1 MADPRLEL
9 HSLLLCD
16 HAITAQDGK
25 VSAIGL
31 FSQINVTRLPTVYG
45 RFFIVAVLEADP
57 GQHQLTFQVLGPSGQ
72 PMLARPPQM
81 RLEVPPK
88 AITANIVADLKG
100 LQVRELGKHRL
111 ELRAGARVLG
121 STPFT
126 INLLWQDRRAANAER
141 VCGPASRTR
150 TSPCTPVIWAARTW
164 RRRPP
169 LRRTS

>member
-1 MADPRLEL
+1 MPPADDVRSIGIPAYTRSMADPRLEL

-31 FSQINVTRLPTVYG
+31 FSQINVTRLPATYG

-57 GQHQLTFQVLGPSGQ
+57 GQHQLTFQVIGPSGQ

-111 ELRAGARVLG
+111 ELRAGERLLG

-126 INLLWQDRRAANAER
+126 INLLWQDRRAANA
-141 VCGPASRTR
+141 
-150 TSPCTPVIWAARTW
+150 
-164 RRRPP
+164 
-169 LRRTS
+169 

>member
-1 MADPRLEL
+1 MPDQRLEL

-72 PMLARPPQM
+72 PMLARPPQL

-111 ELRAGARVLG
+111 ELRA
-121 STPFT
+121 
-126 INLLWQDRRAANAER
+126 
-141 VCGPASRTR
+141 ASRACRSASSASIAWSCAPATA
-150 TSPCTPVIWAARTW
+150 CWAAPRSPSTSSGRTVA
-164 RRRPP
+164 PP
-169 LRRTS
+169 TPSDLTAMAVATFTKA